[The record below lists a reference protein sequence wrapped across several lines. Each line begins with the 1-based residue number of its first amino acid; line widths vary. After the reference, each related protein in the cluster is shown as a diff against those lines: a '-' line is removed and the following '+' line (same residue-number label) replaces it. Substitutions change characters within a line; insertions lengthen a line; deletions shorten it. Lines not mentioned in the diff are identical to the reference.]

1 MNLDRQIRNIYT
13 INFLIFMYII
23 WSTLSNF
30 GVENKADYKLY
41 IITLLAIFVLQ
52 YLNYKNFNKI
62 MSVSISS
69 ISALSLMY
77 VFMRDFKYL
86 LINIIYYLFIV
97 FLFSKYEKNS
107 LDYYRLKDYV
117 RKCIITMIVI
127 AVVLLKIDIYQK
139 QEILKFYII
148 YLASAVILLRKSR
161 AYINNLNKK
170 VSVKNDILITG
181 ALVIFCFDFVSNHVL
196 KLISL
201 ILSFLGLALSYVAI
215 PLEYLLEK
223 FINLIYYLLGSNLRK
238 MLKKLFKAIGQAV
251 YKGSTANTKS
261 TKVNY
266 PKGKMSPTI
275 TPTWISSILGIL
287 VIVLIAYIIYKFM
300 QRYADNKTMKIS
312 EGVFEERE
320 KIKKNGRKKE
330 TKRIFDFFKRGKSVN
345 DKMIYLFA
353 KFEYITMQKGIFKNS
368 MTADELVETTRG
380 YLNTDNEIK
389 ILANTYNEAKFSGRN
404 LHKNKFYSANKIYL
418 KVIKLLRSNN
428 ASLPR

>member
-1 MNLDRQIRNIYT
+1 MNPDRQIRNIYMV
-13 INFLIFMYII
+13 NFLIFMYII

-30 GVENKADYKLY
+30 SLENRADYKLY

-69 ISALSLMY
+69 ISALLLMY
-77 VFMRDFKYL
+77 AFMRDFKYL

-117 RKCIITMIVI
+117 KKCLITMIVI

-148 YLASAVILLRKSR
+148 YLASAVILLRRSR

-181 ALVIFCFDFVSNHVL
+181 ALVIFCFDFVSNQVL

-201 ILSFLGLALSYVAI
+201 MLSFSGLVLSYAAI

-223 FINLIYYLLGSNLRK
+223 FISLIYYLLGSNLRK
-238 MLKKLFKAIGQAV
+238 LLKFLGQAV
-251 YKGSTANTKS
+251 YKSSVANTKS

-266 PKGKMSPTI
+266 AKGKMSPTI

-287 VIVLIAYIIYKFM
+287 VIVLIIYIIYKFA
-300 QRYADNKTMKIS
+300 QRYADNKIMKIS

-320 KIKKNGRKKE
+320 KIRKNKREKE
-330 TKRIFDFFKRGKSVN
+330 AKRIFHFFKGGKSVN
-345 DKMIYLFA
+345 DKVIYLFA
-353 KFEYITMQKGIFKNS
+353 KFEYITLRKGLFKNS
-368 MTADELVETTRG
+368 MTADELVETTRS
-380 YLNTDNEIK
+380 YLNTDEEIK
-389 ILANTYNEAKFSGRN
+389 ILADTYNEAKFSGRN
-404 LHKNKFYSANKIYL
+404 LHENKFYSANKVYL
-418 KVIKLLRSNN
+418 KIRKLLKNTRD
-428 ASLPR
+428 L